1 MLLVIDVGNT
11 NIVLGIYEGER
22 LVDNWRIWTER
33 DRTSDE
39 YGILVRNLFSSRSL
53 SFGEI
58 DGIAISCV
66 VPPMLNMLLE
76 LSQKYFQRKPL
87 IVEFGIDT
95 GIPVLTDNPMEVG
108 ADRIV
113 NAVAAFHKYPRSL
126 IVVDFGTA
134 TTFDYVSPRG
144 EYMGGAIAPG
154 LGISSEALFVRA
166 SKLPRVELVKPK
178 NVVGKNTVHSMQAG
192 IVFGYVGLVDE
203 IVGRMKE
210 EVKTDPKV
218 IATGGLAPLI
228 AGESKSIEA
237 VEEFLTLDG
246 LRLIYER
253 NLGKNVAMVGDGPKG
268 RRSQGAR
275 RKSQRA

>member
-11 NIVLGIYEGER
+11 NIVLGIYDGAR

-53 SFGEI
+53 SFEEI
-58 DGIAISCV
+58 DGIALSCV

-76 LSQKYFQRKPL
+76 LSQKYFQRQPL
-87 IVEFGIDT
+87 IVEFGVDT

-113 NAVAAFHKYPRSL
+113 NAVAAYHKYRRSL

-154 LGISSEALFVRA
+154 LGISSEALFMRA

-192 IVFGYVGLVDE
+192 IIFGYVGLVDE
-203 IVGRMKE
+203 IVGRMRE

-218 IATGGLAPLI
+218 IATGGLASLI

-253 NLGKNVAMVGDGPKG
+253 NMAKG
-268 RRSQGAR
+268 NSHGG
-275 RKSQRA
+275 

>member
-11 NIVLGIYEGER
+11 NIVLGIYDGEH

-39 YGILVRNLFSSRSL
+39 YGILVRNLFSSRSI
-53 SFGEI
+53 SFGGIEA
-58 DGIAISCV
+58 IAISCV

-76 LSQKYFQRKPL
+76 LSERYFQRKPL
-87 IVEFGIDT
+87 IVEFGMNI
-95 GIPVLTDNPMEVG
+95 GMPVLTDNPMEVG

-113 NAVAAFHKYPRSL
+113 NAVAAYHKHKRSL

-134 TTFDYVSPRG
+134 TTFDYISPKG

-154 LGISSEALFVRA
+154 LGISSEALFMRA
-166 SKLPRVELVKPK
+166 SKLPRVELAKPQK
-178 NVVGKNTVHSMQAG
+178 VVGKNTVHSMQAG

-203 IVGRMKE
+203 IVRRMKE
-210 EVKTDPKV
+210 EVGSDPKV

-228 AGESKSIEA
+228 AAESKSIEE
-237 VEEFLTLDG
+237 VDEFLTLEG

-253 NLGKNVAMVGDGPKG
+253 NKGK
-268 RRSQGAR
+268 
-275 RKSQRA
+275 